1 MNWYKK
7 ASSYQEVLEK
17 RPDLLSF
24 LSGISPAIKGFII
37 AQLIKYPNTP
47 KQELEKLVQEKSQ
60 VQQKKLSLESQKLL
74 ENYKAHPLFK
84 YVEKWLNK
92 SEKTYFSFFSNIQQ
106 INHIRDF
113 VEMESRENQK
123 LREQIL
129 DIEPSDLLNKANEWT
144 NKVQGEKEDQERINK
159 LEYFPIDSL
168 KGASLDM
175 KFQDGKYIVK
185 LKSSA
190 DCVIEGKLMNHCV
203 GNYGKD
209 VEEGKIDVYSLRDQ
223 QNKPLVTI
231 GIQYEEVVVQL
242 KGERDIDPSEYKE
255 YIKLWL
261 QHHNEIQYYSDEP
274 YAKNGYNLKDLLKI
288 DIEKS
293 EKWKKKI
300 NNIIEQGKVIPSFAY
315 YYCTNIL
322 ESGKAPESWLNGI
335 SKFIEIY
342 GNAPSFAENYC
353 KNILESGKAPES
365 WLNAISKYVEKYG
378 GPSSFAYNYCTK
390 ILESGKAPE
399 SWLNAIN
406 KYVEEYREAPYFA
419 RNYCKNIL
427 ESGKAPESWLNGI
440 SKFVEKYGN
449 SPYFAYDYCKNILES
464 GKAPE
469 SWLNAISKVIE
480 KDGYAP
486 SFARNWYYNSGKE
499 IIEQMKREG
508 KL

>member
-7 ASSYQEVLEK
+7 ASSYQEILEK

-24 LSGISPAIKGFII
+24 LSGIPSSIKGFII

-60 VQQKKLSLESQKLL
+60 VQQKKLSLEGQKLL
-74 ENYKAHPLFK
+74 ENYKTHPLFK

-92 SEKTYFSFFSNIQQ
+92 SEKAYFSFFSNIQQ

-113 VEMESRENQK
+113 VEMESRENPK
-123 LREQIL
+123 LKEQIL

-144 NKVQGEKEDQERINK
+144 NKVQGEKEDQELISK
-159 LEYFPIDSL
+159 LEYFPINSL

-185 LKSSA
+185 LRSSA

-203 GNYGKD
+203 GNYGED

-242 KGERDIDPSEYKE
+242 KGESDIDPSSYKE

-274 YAKNGYNLKDLLKI
+274 YAKNGYNLKDLSEI

-300 NNIIEQGKVIPSFAY
+300 DNIIEQGK
-315 YYCTNIL
+315 
-322 ESGKAPESWLNGI
+322 
-335 SKFIEIY
+335 EI
-342 GNAPSFAENYC
+342 
-353 KNILESGKAPES
+353 
-365 WLNAISKYVEKYG
+365 
-378 GPSSFAYNYCTK
+378 
-390 ILESGKAPE
+390 
-399 SWLNAIN
+399 
-406 KYVEEYREAPYFA
+406 PYFA

-427 ESGKAPESWLNGI
+427 ESGKAPESWLNAMGKI
-440 SKFVEKYGN
+440 IEKKGYPPSFAYNYCTKVLESGKAPESLINAINKYIEKYGN
-449 SPYFAYDYCKNILES
+449 APFFAYDYCKNILES

-469 SWLNAISKVIE
+469 SWLNGISKYVE
-480 KDGYAP
+480 RDGYP
-486 SFARNWYYNSGKE
+486 PPFAENYCTNILESGKAPE
-499 IIEQMKREG
+499 SWINGISK
-508 KL
+508 